1 VAVGV
6 LLLLVDVE
14 LFLTVLLTFAT
25 VFTALL
31 ITDPILFPVVF
42 ADVLLAE
49 LAAGRLE
56 VEDVVLL

>member
-1 VAVGV
+1 
-6 LLLLVDVE
+6 
-14 LFLTVLLTFAT
+14 LLTFVT

-31 ITDPILFPVVF
+31 IIEPMLFPVVF
-42 ADVLLAE
+42 VDVLLAE